1 MRQLILLA
9 VLLLWLA
16 PATAGEPPEQVH
28 LATNAL
34 GDGIIVQWGTAEATT
49 LLCSSASDI
58 EYGPDPDSLNLSA
71 SGSWEMY
78 DWTTCVH
85 TVELAGLAPNNT
97 YHYRVGGDGEW
108 SDVASFV
115 TVPQGS
121 RPVRIGA
128 IADHGISSDAEA
140 TTQKMRAASLDL
152 VIHAGDISY
161 ANDVGSGGVADQS
174 LWDDY
179 QNQIQPLAATVP
191 HMYAPGNHED
201 EAYYEFDAYE
211 TRFYT
216 SGSNP
221 FWYSFSFEGIHFISL
236 SSEHDYGPGSQQ
248 YNWLESE
255 LQEVDRQA
263 TPWLVVF
270 AHRPMYSSNSA
281 HGSEV
286 DFRDAMEELLYDY
299 GVDLAV
305 WGHDHSYERSYPVF
319 QEEPLS
325 NSTSNATEPYRNPG
339 APIHVVVG
347 TGGRSLYDE
356 FEEPQP
362 AWSAYR
368 EASYGYSVFEVT
380 PQGELH
386 FSFIRNSD
394 STVADQFWISKA
406 PSPGPGSGDG
416 NGDNTTDPDG
426 NASDSK
432 AGWQQK
438 LEELPGPG
446 LPVALSAM
454 AIAARRRRRLL
465 EPVAGQ
471 QEIGDAFGQ

>member
-1 MRQLILLA
+1 
-9 VLLLWLA
+9 
-16 PATAGEPPEQVH
+16 
-28 LATNAL
+28 
-34 GDGIIVQWGTAEATT
+34 
-49 LLCSSASDI
+49 
-58 EYGPDPDSLNLSA
+58 
-71 SGSWEMY
+71 
-78 DWTTCVH
+78 
-85 TVELAGLAPNNT
+85 
-97 YHYRVGGDGEW
+97 
-108 SDVASFV
+108 
-115 TVPQGS
+115 
-121 RPVRIGA
+121 
-128 IADHGISSDAEA
+128 
-140 TTQKMRAASLDL
+140 
-152 VIHAGDISY
+152 
-161 ANDVGSGGVADQS
+161 
-174 LWDDY
+174 
-179 QNQIQPLAATVP
+179 
-191 HMYAPGNHED
+191 
-201 EAYYEFDAYE
+201 
-211 TRFYT
+211 
-216 SGSNP
+216 
-221 FWYSFSFEGIHFISL
+221 EGIHFISL

-325 NSTSNATEPYRNPG
+325 NSTSSATDPYRNPG

-356 FEEPQP
+356 FDEPQP

-394 STVADQFWISKA
+394 GTVADQFWISKA

-416 NGDNTTDPDG
+416 NGGNATDPDG

-454 AIAARRRRRLL
+454 VIAARRRR
-465 EPVAGQ
+465 
-471 QEIGDAFGQ
+471 